1 MSIKL
6 KDQEIEAIKG
16 FQERTNAI
24 ISDLGRIALQMSDLE
39 DVKGKVFEAKEKL
52 ASEQNEFF
60 KEIEEAYG
68 KGQINIDTFEFISSE
83 TSSETSSEN
92 A

>member
-6 KDQEIEAIKG
+6 KEQEIEAIKG

-39 DVKGKVFEAKEKL
+39 DVKAKVFEAKSKL
-52 ASEQNEFF
+52 ATEQNDFF

-68 KGQINIDTFEFISSE
+68 KGQINIDNFEFLPSE
-83 TSSETSSEN
+83 ASTET

>member
-16 FQERTNAI
+16 FQERRNTI
-24 ISDLGRIALQMSDLE
+24 ISDLGRIALQISDLE
-39 DVKGKVFEAKEKL
+39 DVKTKVFEAKAKL

-60 KEIEEAYG
+60 KEVEESYG
-68 KGQINIDTFEFISSE
+68 KGQININTYEFFA
-83 TSSETSSEN
+83 SEN
-92 A
+92 TE